1 MSRTDFQNITESLQA
16 HLEALRTLES
26 GDEEAAAEHL
36 RTLATEANS
45 AADRLERADAG
56 EDAQGEP
63 SGGGVKGV
71 SEDLEETTDKNIEH
85 VKEELEKPLGQLRD
99 KDDTS
104 G

>member
-36 RTLATEANS
+36 RTLAAEVNS
-45 AADRLERADAG
+45 AADRLEQANTG
-56 EDAQGEP
+56 ENTQGGP
-63 SGGGVKGV
+63 SGGEVKGV
-71 SEDLEETTDKNIEH
+71 SKNLEETTDKNIEH
-85 VKEELEKPLGQLRD
+85 VKEELEKPLEQLRD